1 MCKAV
6 VLTTIMLVATLL
18 AGCDDAPPA
27 QPPASSSET
36 LAAQKIKARQDLYA
50 REKRVVEEAPWFGK
64 TGLGP
69 TVEREV
75 PRYVRHELGQ
85 VIFDKDSLKAADLEY
100 RGAYAEHG
108 NHVYSWQFKVAGS
121 VHKRYAYVRVSHTG
135 EVTMSMSNK
144 APRAEKR

>member
-1 MCKAV
+1 MRKAAM
-6 VLTTIMLVATLL
+6 LTTILAATLL
-18 AGCDDAPPA
+18 AGCNDTPQTPPA
-27 QPPASSSET
+27 ASASET
-36 LAAQKIKARQDLYA
+36 LAEQQSKAQRELYL

-100 RGAYAEHG
+100 RGAYVEHG
-108 NHVYSWQFKVAGS
+108 NHVYTWQFKPTGTT
-121 VHKRYAYVRVSHTG
+121 HKRYAYVRVSHTG
-135 EVTMSMSNK
+135 EVAMSVSSK

>member
-1 MCKAV
+1 MHKAV
-6 VLTTIMLVATLL
+6 MLMIVSVVMLL
-18 AGCDDAPPA
+18 SGCNDKSPA
-27 QPPASSSET
+27 QPAASSSEA
-36 LAAQKIKARQDLYA
+36 LEAQRVKAREELYA
-50 REKRVVEEAPWFGK
+50 REKKVVEEAPWFGK

-85 VIFDKDSLKAADLEY
+85 VIFDKDALQAADLEY

-121 VHKRYAYVRVSHTG
+121 AHKRYAYVKVSHTG
-135 EVTMSMSNK
+135 EVVMNVSSK
-144 APRAEKR
+144 PPRPEKR